1 MIIPINNLTF
11 SITATLTAQCALF
24 IALIFAG
31 TILTG
36 YILEKFIRLPT
47 IAGYIIGG
55 LIMGPSVLNIAQWA
69 PFSKPFTI
77 PCDENIVSLLPADIA
92 MFFLALL
99 SSLCAI
105 SYLLWIAGYETDIQN
120 MMKVG
125 IPAIMGGIFGALLP
139 IIGIFFAGYV
149 GLLGTIS
156 GVSALALGLI
166 FAATSISIP
175 VAVLVAYKKMH
186 LKSSQATLGA
196 AVVDDILAVI
206 LVSLFFMTLPRR
218 ILETAHHTTETPH
231 NLWLTL
237 GGMILIFITMYIVGR
252 YCMLPIIRWISRT
265 HQVNLLVSYAFCMML
280 FYFAGAELLGGLA
293 GITGAYFAGLFH
305 RQGDTHHRVIK
316 QIEPFVKDILLPLFL
331 GSIGLQTNIRLL
343 SASQWI
349 IVLIL
354 LAIAI
359 ITKLL
364 GCYIATLIATIKSS
378 CENRWT
384 LLESYLF
391 GSSMVARGE
400 VGLVVATLLRS
411 MHVITQDLYVM
422 SVVVI
427 ILTTIATPI
436 MLSIGFSYSEQ
447 EIC

>member
-1 MIIPINNLTF
+1 MIIPINNLAF

-24 IALIFAG
+24 IAIVFAG
-31 TILTG
+31 TILIG

-47 IAGYIIGG
+47 IAGHIIGG

-69 PFSKPFTI
+69 PFSTPFNI
-77 PCDENIVSLLPADIA
+77 PFDQGIASLLPADIA
-92 MFFLALL
+92 MFFLSLL
-99 SSLCAI
+99 SSLFAI

-120 MMKVG
+120 MMNVG
-125 IPAIMGGIFGALLP
+125 IPAIVGGILGALLP
-139 IIGIFFAGYV
+139 IITIVVAGYV
-149 GLLGTIS
+149 GLLGAIS
-156 GVSALALGLI
+156 GVSSIALGLI
-166 FAATSISIP
+166 FAATSVSIP

-196 AVVDDILAVI
+196 AVVDDIFAVI
-206 LVSLFFMTLPRR
+206 LVSLFFMTLPRG
-218 ILETAHHTTETPH
+218 ILEMAHQTTETPS

-237 GGMILIFITMYIVGR
+237 VGMALIFIMMFIVGR
-252 YCMLPIIRWISRT
+252 YAMPPIARWMIRTNQI
-265 HQVNLLVSYAFCMML
+265 NLLVSSASCIML

-305 RQGDTHHRVIK
+305 RQGDTHHAVIK
-316 QIEPFVKDILLPLFL
+316 QIEPFVKEILLPLFL
-331 GSIGLQTNIRLL
+331 ASIGLQTNIRLL

-349 IVLIL
+349 LVLIL
-354 LAIAI
+354 LTIAI

-364 GCYIATLIATIKSS
+364 GCYIATLIATTTSS
-378 CENRWT
+378 LENRWT
-384 LLESYLF
+384 MLESYLF

-411 MHVITQDLYVM
+411 MHVIGQDLYVM

-427 ILTTIATPI
+427 IFTTIATPI
-436 MLSIGFSYSEQ
+436 MLSIGFSYSE
-447 EIC
+447 